1 MAIELLKPKDVMK
14 LGDGMHNDGRGLYL
28 QVSNGGKARSW
39 IFRYA
44 VQTEVDG
51 VVKYRDRQM
60 GLGPVYDTDIHQARK
75 LAHDYRELRRLHI
88 DPIEHRDAELMEQ
101 RLARGSKKTF
111 GEIVPMFM
119 ERYEPKWA
127 PSYHKQAWRWLN
139 TYVLPKLGDMHVG
152 SINVEAVHSFLKPIQ
167 DKENG
172 RGGAQTAEAI
182 RIILKQALDYAGAL
196 GLRTGRE
203 SSFKRRCLGL
213 ADAQACRGSRR

>member
-28 QVSNGGKARSW
+28 QVSNGGKARSS

-101 RLARGSKKTF
+101 RLARGSK
-111 GEIVPMFM
+111 
-119 ERYEPKWA
+119 R
-127 PSYHKQAWRWLN
+127 PSAKSCRCSWNDTNR
-139 TYVLPKLGDMHVG
+139 
-152 SINVEAVHSFLKPIQ
+152 S
-167 DKENG
+167 
-172 RGGAQTAEAI
+172 
-182 RIILKQALDYAGAL
+182 
-196 GLRTGRE
+196 GLRATTSR
-203 SSFKRRCLGL
+203 LG
-213 ADAQACRGSRR
+213 AG